1 MQEHEQYEHHPANV
15 NTIIAGKNSKSII
28 QTQNFFLE
36 ESPEKQ
42 CVRFSIKSILIELC
56 RPPKQNDKQIPASQS
71 TKIIYLRHTRWNL
84 QEKQRELLPQLAKNM
99 ATSHF
104 NNHYHIVT
112 QVVNSFI
119 SRKQSD
125 NNLKQSLGKQATSQH
140 IKATIN
146 LQNMMATF

>member
-1 MQEHEQYEHHPANV
+1 MQEHEQHEHHPANV
-15 NTIIAGKNSKSII
+15 NTVIAGKNSKSII
-28 QTQNFFLE
+28 QTQNFFSRGITRE
-36 ESPEKQ
+36 TV
-42 CVRFSIKSILIELC
+42 CSIFHKKNILIELC
-56 RPPKQNDKQIPASQS
+56 RPPKQNDKQIPASPS
-71 TKIIYLRHTRWNL
+71 TNIIYLRHTRWNL

-125 NNLKQSLGKQATSQH
+125 NNLKQSLGKSGQH
-140 IKATIN
+140 HTI
-146 LQNMMATF
+146 